1 MSTARFSIKVVTDS
15 APPVVTVTGELD
27 ITNAADFVES
37 TRSVPGPRPLVLDL
51 SDLVYLDSA
60 GLAMLDRLTG
70 TNSAVVVIPPTSPM
84 YRAATLMDLPRHDT
98 VEDAITTA
106 SGSRPSR

>member
-1 MSTARFSIKVVTDS
+1 MTTARFTIKVETDS

-27 ITNAADFVES
+27 ITNATDFVES

-70 TNSAVVVIPPTSPM
+70 TNHAVVVIPPTSPM
-84 YRAATLMDLPRHDT
+84 FRAAMLMDLPRHDT
-98 VEDAITTA
+98 VEEAISAA
-106 SGSRPSR
+106 SG